1 MHLLTLLSSVFVLA
15 GAISAADPVERENNM
30 LVARFAEPDLLAD
43 VEVRA
48 YGEEHELYARGG
60 AMSKS
65 SQERNKGS
73 KLPSYRK
80 AMKEP
85 PAYQRIPS
93 DPAHLIPYQTDKTIQ
108 PPSYRNAWKDPV
120 MINQLN
126 RGRPPRPYRS
136 TADLFRGLSR
146 RASHPPLVRRSQ
158 FGHEGAQNWA

>member
-1 MHLLTLLSSVFVLA
+1 MRLLTLFSSVIVLA
-15 GAISAADPVERENNM
+15 SVSAAIPIERENNM
-30 LVARFAEPDLLAD
+30 LMARFAEPDFLAD

-48 YGEEHELYARGG
+48 YGEGSKLYARGG

-65 SQERNKGS
+65 SQGHNKGS

-120 MINQLN
+120 MITQLN

-136 TADLFRGLSR
+136 TADLFGGLSR
-146 RASHPPLVRRSQ
+146 GASHPPLVRRSQ